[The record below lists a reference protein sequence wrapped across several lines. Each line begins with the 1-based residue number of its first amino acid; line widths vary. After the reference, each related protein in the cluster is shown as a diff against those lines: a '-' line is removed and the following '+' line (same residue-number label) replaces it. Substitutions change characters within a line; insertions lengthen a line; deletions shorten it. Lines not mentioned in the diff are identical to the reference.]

1 VKLLVDENL
10 PEAERF
16 FAEFGVLTRVAG
28 RAVTPAQAQAADVLL
43 LRSQTRI
50 DAALLGEAQPRFVG
64 TGTAGVDHVD
74 EAFLAGRG
82 IPFAHAPG
90 CNADPV
96 ADWVMVATAQAVL
109 AGALAEGARFAVVG
123 GGAVGGRVAKRLAA
137 LGFEVGIYDPP
148 RQAQGLPLAAPA
160 WSREAVLDSD
170 AITFHVPAIKDG
182 AHPTV
187 PWLSA
192 EALLALPRGRV
203 LLNAG
208 RGGVVPDGAL
218 LTALQRGDGHWVA
231 LDVFEAE
238 PAPSLALLEA
248 VALATPHIAGH
259 SDEGKLRGTAMLYDA
274 LCETLGRSREDHYSA
289 ALAPPPDARIVPG
302 TTRQAGWEALAE
314 ALELRALS
322 ARYRE
327 ALAAGNQTPSAIFD
341 ALRRAQGGRR
351 DFALTPYRATG
362 EAGHLL
368 AAAGLAVAG
377 NHG

>member
-1 VKLLVDENL
+1 MKLLVDENL
-10 PEAERF
+10 PEAEHF

-123 GGAVGGRVAKRLAA
+123 GGAVGGRVAKRLVA

-148 RQAQGLPLAAPA
+148 RQALGLPLAAPA
-160 WSREAVLDSD
+160 WSREAVLAAD
-170 AITFHVPAIKDG
+170 AIAFHVPAIKNG

-192 EALLALPRGRV
+192 EELLALPRGRV

-218 LTALQRGDGHWVA
+218 LTALLRGDGHWVA

-238 PAPSLALLEA
+238 PAPPLALLEA

-274 LCETLGRSREDHYSA
+274 LCETLRRSPEDHYAA
-289 ALAPPPDARIVPG
+289 ALAPPPDARVVPG
-302 TTRQAGWEALAE
+302 ATRQAGWEALAE

-322 ARYRE
+322 TRYRE
-327 ALAAGNQTPSAIFD
+327 ALAVGKETPSAIFD

-351 DFALTPYRATG
+351 DFALTPYRAMG
-362 EAGHLL
+362 EAGVLL

-377 NHG
+377 SHG

>member
-1 VKLLVDENL
+1 MKLLVDENL

-28 RAVTPAQAQAADVLL
+28 RAVTAAQAQAADVLL

-74 EAFLAGRG
+74 TAFLAGRG

-160 WSREAVLDSD
+160 WSRAAVLAAD

-182 AHPTV
+182 AHATV

-192 EALLALPRGRV
+192 EELLALPPGRV

-218 LTALQRGDGHWVA
+218 LMALQRGTGHWVA

-238 PAPSLALLEA
+238 PAPPLALLEA

-259 SDEGKLRGTAMLYDA
+259 SDEGKLRGTAMLYEA
-274 LCETLGRSREDHYSA
+274 LCETLGCSREDHYAA
-289 ALAPPPDARIVPG
+289 ALAPPPVARIVPG
-302 TTRQAGWEALAE
+302 TTRHAGWKALAE
-314 ALELRALS
+314 ALGLPTLS

-327 ALAAGNQTPSAIFD
+327 ALAVGKDAPSAIFD
-341 ALRRAQGGRR
+341 ALRRAQTGRR
-351 DFALTPYRATG
+351 DFALTPYVASG
-362 EAGHLL
+362 DAMALL
-368 AAAGLAVAG
+368 AAAGLAVVG
-377 NHG
+377 DHG

>member
-1 VKLLVDENL
+1 MKLLVDENL

-16 FAEFGVLTRVAG
+16 FAEFGALTRVAG
-28 RAVTPAQAQAADVLL
+28 RAVTPTQAQAADVLL

-50 DAALLGEAQPRFVG
+50 DGALLGEAQPRFVG

-82 IPFAHAPG
+82 ISFAHAPG

-123 GGAVGGRVAKRLAA
+123 GGAVGGRVAKRLSA

-160 WSREAVLDSD
+160 WSRETVLAAD

-192 EALLALPRGRV
+192 EELLALPRGRV

-208 RGGVVPDGAL
+208 RGGVVPDRAL
-218 LTALQRGDGHWVA
+218 LTALQRGDRHWVA

-238 PAPSLALLEA
+238 PAPPRALLEA

-274 LCETLGRSREDHYSA
+274 LCETLGRSREDHYAA
-289 ALAPPPDARIVPG
+289 ALAPPPEAEIVAG
-302 TTRQAGWEALAE
+302 ATRRAGWEALAE
-314 ALELRALS
+314 ALDLRALS
-322 ARYRE
+322 TRYRE
-327 ALAAGNQTPSAIFD
+327 ALAAGKDTPSAIFD
-341 ALRRAQGGRR
+341 ALRRAQSGRR

-362 EAGHLL
+362 EAGALL

-377 NHG
+377 NHD

>member
-1 VKLLVDENL
+1 MKLLVDENL

-50 DAALLGEAQPRFVG
+50 DAALLGDARPRFVG
-64 TGTAGVDHVD
+64 SGTAGVDHVD

-96 ADWVMVATAQAVL
+96 ADWVLVATAQAVL

-137 LGFEVGIYDPP
+137 LGFDVGIYDPP
-148 RQAQGLPLAAPA
+148 REAQGLPLAAPA
-160 WSREAVLDSD
+160 WSRETVLAAD
-170 AITFHVPAIKDG
+170 AITFHVPAIKGG
-182 AHPTV
+182 AHPTL

-192 EALLALPRGRV
+192 EELLALPPGRV

-218 LTALQRGDGHWVA
+218 LTALQGGAGHWVA

-238 PAPSLALLEA
+238 PAPPWPLLEA

-274 LCETLGRSREDHYSA
+274 LCEALGRPREDHYAA
-289 ALAPPPDARIVPG
+289 ALAAPPEPRIIPG
-302 TTRQAGWEALAE
+302 ATRREGWAALAS
-314 ALELRALS
+314 ALDLTALS
-322 ARYRE
+322 RRYRD
-327 ALAAGNQTPSAIFD
+327 ALAAGKDTPSAIFD

-351 DFALTPYRATG
+351 DFALTPFRATG
-362 EAGHLL
+362 DAGALL

-377 NHG
+377 DHG

>member
-1 VKLLVDENL
+1 MKLLVDENL

-50 DAALLGEAQPRFVG
+50 DAALLGDAQPRFVG

-148 RQAQGLPLAAPA
+148 RQALGLPLAAPA
-160 WSREAVLDSD
+160 WSREAVLAAD
-170 AITFHVPAIKDG
+170 AITFHVPAIKGG

-238 PAPSLALLEA
+238 PAPPLALLEA

-289 ALAPPPDARIVPG
+289 ALAPPPEARIVPG